1 MQRFL
6 ILIVC
11 TVISSIASAQLSNN
25 IKLSTH
31 TYTPEPNLE
40 EYLKQDIKQKAK
52 IVQGRY
58 YRLIQFSDLPT
69 LEAIQ
74 NMEGRGLKLLSYIP
88 DKTYYVSIAANFD
101 PQQLRSFGVR
111 YIDAVPLMMKV
122 SEDLLA
128 GAHPQWA
135 QVGNK
140 LELSMS
146 YPKDVKESTVLAA
159 LEEIG
164 AEAKDYNSYNSQMLI
179 HVPLSALD
187 ALIDLPFLMSLDYG
201 PEPSVPDDTRGKG
214 LAKANLLDS
223 RLPTGRQYN
232 GQGVSLMTRDD
243 GHVGPHIDFQ
253 GRLNQTLA
261 PNSLTHAD
269 NVSGVMCGAANY
281 DPNIPGMATA
291 SDLYVINYRASFLD
305 NTMDFHFDE
314 NVLVT
319 NSSYSNGCNRGY
331 TVIAQTVDE
340 QCFDNPTLMHVFSAG
355 NSNGESCGYG
365 AGDQWGNITGG
376 HKVGKNVIAV
386 GSTDYRGVISNF
398 SSRGPA
404 SDGRIK
410 PDLTALGQ
418 AHTTTLPNNNY
429 NSTSGT
435 SFSAP
440 LVAGV
445 MGMLH
450 QAYADNN
457 NNEIA
462 EAALLKTLMLNTAD
476 DLGQPGPDFIFGWG
490 NVNAYKSA
498 LAIEEKRYEKVS
510 INAGDNNTHA
520 IEIPAGTAE
529 VKVMVYW
536 ADQPGLTN
544 VQSALVNDLDCTMTS
559 TSGEEYL
566 PYILDTSPDASLLN
580 SPATTGID
588 RLNNVEQV
596 SIKNPEAGT
605 YELNVAGTILPFGV
619 HEYYYTWE
627 FFTEDIFITYP
638 TEGELLAPRDVM
650 TAHWDAIDTDQTFSM
665 EISTDDG
672 ATWMP
677 LAGASLRKNKDIN
690 LPDVI
695 TDQARVRVIRNG
707 VAVASDRFTIAPE
720 PSNLEIERI
729 CFDLLD
735 LTWDPIDEAVSYD
748 VYRLG
753 DRYME
758 YEMTVTDTFA
768 ELPIVNPFNEHYFAV
783 SANFD
788 SGIRSQRSIAI
799 GTTAEG
805 LINCKMDRDLAFD
818 SLQLSNN
825 GNYIVCEGPITE
837 FPVVTIENTGLE
849 ALSRFELS
857 YTVNGGEVVTESI
870 NINLLPDSTYTHTFA
885 EPFTLTDNGA
895 VDIVTWL
902 SRDGELLVQ
911 NDTLTFVSQSYF
923 DPGESLPFAENF
935 NAQEVLPNFWNTI
948 SPIDDATWGIVSA
961 IQRDGRRDNVCVMP
975 FADAGER
982 ETTDILS
989 SIPLDFS
996 TAGTGALV
1004 LSFDKA
1010 YFHEDREDGLI
1021 VRILS
1026 ECGTEVI
1033 DTLLDQ
1039 SGADLATSSSFFDL
1053 PNEVYNWSSES
1064 IDLSSYQEFDKA
1076 IIQFI
1081 GFNDRGNNLYIDNI
1095 NVASLT
1101 LSSPEA
1107 DFAVAGGG
1115 SCILEELV
1123 VEDNSSGGLLTYN
1136 WDFGL
1141 GGIPRTAEG
1150 PGPHN
1155 FSYFIPGEKNIVL
1168 TITNAEGSQTSVE
1181 EIIIEDV
1188 PSGRWD
1194 FTEIGSATLQF
1205 DADFSNVT
1213 EYFWRFGDGSIST
1226 EPDPRHQF
1234 PGPGTYEVSLL
1245 VRNGC
1250 GQRSFVNGIT
1260 VLTSSVENVEEGNWS
1275 LAPNPSKDIVT
1286 LYTNQVTAEARIQLI
1301 NLAAEKVWEQN
1312 MRVDDKVELN
1322 LGGLP
1327 SGIYTVL
1334 ITADNKRQSLRL
1346 VKI

>member
-1 MQRFL
+1 MQRSLFLL
-6 ILIVC
+6 ILLFIC
-11 TVISSIASAQLSNN
+11 SLASAQLSDN
-25 IKLSTH
+25 IKVATH
-31 TYTPEPNLE
+31 EFSPDPNLE
-40 EYLKQDIKQKAK
+40 NYLNNAAQKTTS
-52 IVQGRY
+52 VEGRY
-58 YRLIQFSDLPT
+58 YRLVQFTALPDLET
-69 LEAIQ
+69 IHD
-74 NMEGRGLKLLSYIP
+74 MESRGLRLLSYIP
-88 DKTYYVSIAANFD
+88 DKTYYVSIASNFD
-101 PQQLRSFGVR
+101 PQQLRNFGVR
-111 YIDAVPLMMKV
+111 YIDVIPQLMKV
-122 SEDLLA
+122 DEDILA

-135 QVGNK
+135 TVGNK
-140 LELSMS
+140 LELSMT
-146 YPKDVKESTVLAA
+146 YPEDIREATVLTA

-164 AEAKDYNSYNSQMLI
+164 VEAKEYNGYNSQMLI
-179 HVPLSALD
+179 HVPTAALD
-187 ALIDLPFLMSLDYG
+187 DLMALPFLLRLDYG
-201 PEPSVPDDTRGKG
+201 PEPSIPDDARGKG

-223 RLPTGRQYN
+223 RLPTGRSYN
-232 GQGVSLMTRDD
+232 GKGVSVMTRDD

-253 GRLNQTLA
+253 GRLNQTLS
-261 PNSLTHAD
+261 PNSLIHAD

-291 SDLYVINYRASFLD
+291 ADLYVINYRASFLD
-305 NTMDFHFDE
+305 NTMDFHFNED
-314 NVLVT
+314 VLVT

-331 TVIAQTVDE
+331 TIITQTVDQ
-340 QCFDNPTLMHVFSAG
+340 QCYDNPTLMHVFSAG

-386 GSTDYRGVISNF
+386 GSTDYRGVISGF

-404 SDGRIK
+404 HDGRIK

-457 NNEIA
+457 DGEVA

-510 INAGDNNTHA
+510 INAGDSNTHS

-544 VQSALVNDLDCTMTS
+544 TAFALVNDLDCTLRATN
-559 TSGEEYL
+559 GEEYL

-580 SPATTGID
+580 MPATRGID
-588 RLNNVEQV
+588 RLNNVEQI

-605 YELNVAGTILPFGV
+605 YELKVAGTILPFGV
-619 HEYYYTWE
+619 HEYFYTWE
-627 FFTEDIFITYP
+627 YFTDDIVITYP

-650 TAHWDAIDTDQTFSM
+650 TAHWDAIDTDQTFTM
-665 EISTDDG
+665 EISTDNG

-677 LAGASLRKNKDIN
+677 LGGASLRKNKDIS
-690 LPDVI
+690 LPNVI
-695 TDQARVRVIRNG
+695 TDQARVKVIRNG
-707 VAVASDRFTIAPE
+707 VEVISDQFTIAPE
-720 PSNLEIERI
+720 PSNLDIERI
-729 CFDLLD
+729 CFDILD

-748 VYRLG
+748 IYRLG
-753 DRYME
+753 DRYMV
-758 YEMTVTDTFA
+758 YEVTVTDTFA
-768 ELPIVNPFNEHYFAV
+768 ELQIVNSFDEHYFAV
-783 SANFD
+783 SANYD
-788 SGIRSQRSIAI
+788 GGIRSQRSIAI

-805 LINCKMDRDLAFD
+805 LVNCKMDMDLAFD

-849 ALSRFELS
+849 ALTQFELS
-857 YTVNGGEVVTESI
+857 YSVNGSTAVTENI
-870 NINLLPDSTYTHTFA
+870 NINLLPDSTYTHTFS
-885 EPFTLTDNGA
+885 EPFILTDNGD

-902 SRDGELLVQ
+902 SRDGELLIQ
-911 NDTLTFVSQSYF
+911 NDTLTFASQSYF
-923 DPGESLPFAENF
+923 DAGEALPFSEDF
-935 NAQEVLPNFWNTI
+935 NAQERLPSFWNTE
-948 SPIDDATWGIVSA
+948 SPVDEATWGIVSA

-989 SIPLDFS
+989 SIPLDFT
-996 TAGTGALV
+996 TAGSGTLA

-1010 YFHEDREDGLI
+1010 YFYEDREDGLI

-1026 ECGTEVI
+1026 ECGTEVL
-1033 DTLLDQ
+1033 DTLFEQ
-1039 SGADLATSSSFFDL
+1039 SGAGLATSSSFFDL

-1064 IDLSSYQEFDKA
+1064 IDLSSYQQLDKA

-1095 NVASLT
+1095 NVTSINLT
-1101 LSSPEA
+1101 APEA
-1107 DFAVAGGG
+1107 NFSVAGDG

-1123 VEDNSSGGLLTYN
+1123 VEDNSTGGLLTYN

-1141 GGIPRTAEG
+1141 GGIPRTATG

-1168 TITNAEGSQTSVE
+1168 TVTNSEGTETLVE
-1181 EIIIEDV
+1181 EVIIEDV

-1213 EYFWRFGDGSIST
+1213 EYFWEFGDGSIST
-1226 EPDPRHQF
+1226 ESDPRHQY
-1234 PGPGTYEVSLL
+1234 PGPGTYEISLL

-1250 GQRSFVNGIT
+1250 GQRTFVNGIT
-1260 VLTSSVENVEEGNWS
+1260 VLTSSVDNVEDGNWS
-1275 LAPNPSKDIVT
+1275 LAPNPTKNIVT
-1286 LYTNQVTAEARIQLI
+1286 LFTNEVTPEAHIQLI
-1301 NLAAEKVWEQN
+1301 NLAAEKVWERN
-1312 MRVDDKVELN
+1312 MRVDDKAELN

-1327 SGIYTVL
+1327 AGIYTVL